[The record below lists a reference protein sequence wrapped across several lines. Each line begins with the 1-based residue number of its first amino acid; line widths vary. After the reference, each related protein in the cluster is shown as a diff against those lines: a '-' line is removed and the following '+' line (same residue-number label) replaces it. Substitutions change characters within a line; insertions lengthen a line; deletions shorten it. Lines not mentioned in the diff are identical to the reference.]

1 MGNCLE
7 CETEIHES
15 DLFCSG
21 CGQVVARACPSC
33 GSGVAGNLDL
43 CWRCGFDFVQQNPG
57 DETRM
62 AKEVLGLIHAPAGL
76 KEFKRHYP
84 YLNRGKFDTVYVRVI
99 EKAMDLGK
107 SKQIVNRLASFPR
120 SWGIQKV
127 GLLRRFLTLFIDWPI
142 VLALFLGGLVF
153 FIGSASEPGIF
164 GLQGGGKAVV
174 AWVWFFISY
183 FLYFVGTESV
193 LGASMGGFFCG
204 IRVVDEFGNK
214 QSYSAIFKRN
224 LYKLIPLLGPYAMA
238 PYVKPD
244 HEVVKS

>member
-7 CETEIHES
+7 CETKIHDT

-21 CGQVVARACPSC
+21 CGQAVTRACPGC
-33 GSGVAGNLDL
+33 GSGVAGNLNL
-43 CWRCGFDFVQQNPG
+43 CGNCGFDFIQQDPA

-62 AKEVLGLIHAPAGL
+62 AREVLELIHAPVSL
-76 KEFKRHYP
+76 KEFKQRYP

-99 EKAMDLGK
+99 EKAMDMGK

-127 GLLRRFLTLFIDWPI
+127 GLLRRFLTFFIDWPI
-142 VLALFLGGLVF
+142 VLAFFLGGLVL
-153 FIGSASEPGIF
+153 FIGSATEPGAL
-164 GLQGGGKAVV
+164 GLQGEGKAAF
-174 AWVWFFISY
+174 AWAWFFISY
-183 FLYFVGTESV
+183 FIYFVGTESV
-193 LGASMGGFFCG
+193 LGASIGGFFCG

-224 LYKLIPLLGPYAMA
+224 LYKLIPLIGPYAMA
-238 PYVKPD
+238 SYVKPD

>member
-1 MGNCLE
+1 MGNC
-7 CETEIHES
+7 
-15 DLFCSG
+15 
-21 CGQVVARACPSC
+21 R
-33 GSGVAGNLDL
+33 LDFNENHPVEEKEL
-43 CWRCGFDFVQQNPG
+43 
-57 DETRM
+57 
-62 AKEVLGLIHAPAGL
+62 AKEVLGLIHVPVRL

-84 YLNRGKFDTVYVRVI
+84 YLNQGQFDTVYVRVI
-99 EKAMDLGK
+99 EKAMDMGK

-153 FIGSASEPGIF
+153 FIGSATEPGVL
-164 GLQGGGKAVV
+164 GLQGGGKAAF

-193 LGASMGGFFCG
+193 LGASIGGFFCG

-214 QSYSAIFKRN
+214 QRFFAIFKRN
-224 LYKLIPLLGPYAMA
+224 LYKLIPLIGPYAMA